1 MSTRRR
7 RQTRATVGIAM
18 VAAAGLLL
26 AACTTSDGDT
36 GGAKP
41 AVLPKT
47 LVFSPLSLAPPA
59 LRGLAEGVKG
69 YAGSQGW
76 EVIVQD
82 PNFDPV
88 KQVQQVNEV
97 LQSGRAGAVWVLAV
111 APDSMAG
118 TIRLAQEK
126 GIPLLIN
133 GKPGEYG
140 FMGPQPGIS
149 FDYIDYASAGSALG
163 EQLGACV
170 NQKLGGSAKVLWLQ
184 SAEGTAGKEQSESS
198 TKAALTAVAPNAT
211 VVQTIIVKDRAQA
224 QTDVS
229 STLLGHPEINAVMA
243 VNDEGALGA
252 LGAFAASGKKVT
264 CLTEAGGN
272 DEVLGLVKEGKIFAA
287 VALQFDADMAQSFDT
302 LVKLQANPKAY
313 GQVLVV
319 PHKVIKAT

>member
-1 MSTRRR
+1 MSIRPRPLV
-7 RQTRATVGIAM
+7 RALSLG
-18 VAAAGLLL
+18 VAVLLL
-26 AACTTSDGDT
+26 AACGATPTNAGT
-36 GGAKP
+36 GTA
-41 AVLPKT
+41 ATLPKT

-88 KQVQQVNEV
+88 KQVQQLNEV

-111 APDSMAG
+111 APESMAG

-229 STLLGHPEINAVMA
+229 SSLLGHPEINAVMA

-252 LGAFAASGKKVT
+252 LGAFATSGKKVT